1 MRDCGAC
8 SHRGS
13 RRGPSGPPLGV
24 PRPRAA
30 SAPPPPR
37 SPEAGMEDV
46 DRVLDKILADGLDS
60 LTEAERDIMRR
71 YSDRMKH

>member
-1 MRDCGAC
+1 
-8 SHRGS
+8 
-13 RRGPSGPPLGV
+13 
-24 PRPRAA
+24 
-30 SAPPPPR
+30 
-37 SPEAGMEDV
+37 MEDV